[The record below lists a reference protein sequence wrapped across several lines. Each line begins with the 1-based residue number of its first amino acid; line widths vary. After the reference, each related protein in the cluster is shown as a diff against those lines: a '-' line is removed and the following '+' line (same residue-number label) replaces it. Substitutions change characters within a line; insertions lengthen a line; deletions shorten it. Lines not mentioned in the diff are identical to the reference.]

1 MASGIDWFRWHHGSV
16 TDPKFQ
22 LVAKKSGASVA
33 EVVAVWAAL
42 LEHGSANGASVA
54 DFDFE
59 ACDELFGFQR
69 GCSHAI
75 GAKLTERGFIVDG
88 RIANTRRYFPSVSLR
103 PSGGAWAVI
112 RAFVFKRDNYTCNHC
127 GSTDQPHVDHKLPA
141 SRGGLPVI
149 ENLWVLC
156 RLCNSHKRTSTV
168 EEWLAK
174 GGRATSQQAAA

>member
-1 MASGIDWFRWHHGSV
+1 MRVWSHG
-16 TDPKFQ
+16 
-22 LVAKKSGASVA
+22 GASA
-33 EVVAVWAAL
+33 HWTNPYKCRL
-42 LEHGSANGASVA
+42 
-54 DFDFE
+54 
-59 ACDELFGFQR
+59 CRKKTWQ
-69 GCSHAI
+69 
-75 GAKLTERGFIVDG
+75 
-88 RIANTRRYFPSVSLR
+88 SLR
-103 PSGGAWAVI
+103 GLDADRICPWCAVEVGKRTCEALGEI
-112 RAFVFKRDNYTCNHC
+112 PPGNFFYRREDAVMYSMLQCPDRIGSDVRKAVLKRDNYTCNHC